1 MKFKKLRMIIIEANK
16 TLDNPLR
23 HLRENNHVQ
32 AISGSTN
39 NNPQRELLQHSTNLS
54 DTIKTFR

>member
-23 HLRENNHVQ
+23 HLRENNHVRVLNQ
-32 AISGSTN
+32 SANKEIPKFIADHADYRRQTTK
-39 NNPQRELLQHSTNLS
+39 QQ
-54 DTIKTFR
+54 